1 MAPAPTNGHNLTSL
15 SQRRRGSRYTLQV
28 PLDITVLRWGIPDTV
43 PGRSLDLSP
52 NGVAAILAGEF
63 SPGEKVGVEIRL
75 PQSENPLRTRA
86 LVRHHD
92 KLRCGFEF
100 VGLSDEQRK
109 AIRTWAEKAQPGSA
123 TIIRDLPP
131 NGGSPARGPESALVQ
146 DPPPPPMLSQRGW
159 MFLVLSAAI
168 LLSVLWWRWHRGWED
183 LEASLPSAQSLP
195 QAQAQ
200 VPAEVMEKLV
210 RHRVDPEYPA
220 AARRQN
226 LEGVIP
232 LDVLIGSDGS
242 VLSVRALKG
251 PQILAQAAVD
261 ALRWWRFEPY
271 RIQGKAVVAET
282 TVAVEFKP

>member
-1 MAPAPTNGHNLTSL
+1 MAPAPTNGHNIPSL
-15 SQRRRGSRYTLQV
+15 LQRRRGSRYTLQV
-28 PLDITVLRWGIPDTV
+28 PLDVTVLRWGIPDTV

-75 PQSENPLRTRA
+75 PQTENPLRTRA

-100 VGLSDEQRK
+100 VGLSEEQRK
-109 AIRTWAEKAQPGSA
+109 AIHAWAEKAQPGSA
-123 TIIRDLPP
+123 TIIRELPA
-131 NGGSPARGPESALVQ
+131 NGGSPAKNSDRNPSQ
-146 DPPPPPMLSQRGW
+146 DPPLSLMLTQRGW
-159 MFLVLSAAI
+159 LFLLLSAAI

-183 LEASLPSAQSLP
+183 LEAGLVSTQPLP

-220 AARRQN
+220 AARSQN
-226 LEGVIP
+226 LQGIIP

-242 VLSVRALKG
+242 VLGVRALGG

-271 RIQGKAVVAET
+271 RIHGKAVVAET